1 MSGKLHNDLRN
12 SVEVFLAHVCRS
24 CEDASVQT
32 LGISDK
38 QQEPDNFFRRIFW
51 PSNHPSDVDLLGQQ
65 GFWVCAFVAA
75 VWIIQGVVGGHWI
88 VGIFFALVF
97 LLGGIGV
104 REHSRAA
111 AVCISV
117 LYLVNVVG
125 TTVLGKSVP
134 GVLALAALGLL
145 LANIRGTWIAA
156 RWKNVADEDDLP
168 TRFNENWRDWLV
180 DILPPR
186 VWPRGRYAFFGLYAI
201 AFLLMIVGLAAIAAH
216 KVQPENPDVHDYVV
230 TPEK

>member
-1 MSGKLHNDLRN
+1 
-12 SVEVFLAHVCRS
+12 
-24 CEDASVQT
+24 VQT

-65 GFWVCAFVAA
+65 GFWVCMFVAA
-75 VWIIQGVVGGHWI
+75 VSTIQGVVSGHWI
-88 VGIFFALVF
+88 VYLFFALVYA
-97 LLGGIGV
+97 LGGIGV

-117 LYLVNVVG
+117 LYLVSMGG
-125 TTVLGKSVP
+125 TALLERAVP
-134 GVLALAALGLL
+134 GVLTLAALGLL

-156 RWKNVADEDDLP
+156 RWKATATEDDLP

-180 DILPPR
+180 DIMPPH

-201 AFLLMIVGLAAIAAH
+201 AFLLTIVGLVATATH
-216 KVQPENPDVHDYVV
+216 KVRPENPDVHDYVV
-230 TPEK
+230 TPDK

>member
-1 MSGKLHNDLRN
+1 
-12 SVEVFLAHVCRS
+12 
-24 CEDASVQT
+24 VQT

-65 GFWVCAFVAA
+65 GFWVCAFVA
-75 VWIIQGVVGGHWI
+75 VVSIIQGVLEQHWI
-88 VGIFFALVF
+88 FGVFFALVF

-117 LYLVNVVG
+117 LYLVNMAGAAIVG
-125 TTVLGKSVP
+125 HNVP
-134 GVLALAALGLL
+134 GVLTLAALGLL

-156 RWKNVADEDDLP
+156 RWKDVAVEDDLP
-168 TRFNENWRDWLV
+168 SRFHENWRDWLV

-186 VWPRGRYAFFGLYAI
+186 IWPRGRFVFFGLYAI
-201 AFLLMIVGLAAIAAH
+201 AFLLTIIGLVATATH
-216 KVQPENPDVHDYVV
+216 KVRPENPDVHEYVV
-230 TPEK
+230 TPQTS